1 MDEQNC
7 VFASTHSVPIFSFA
21 RLRRCVTLDS
31 EDKSKSGDQKTSSS
45 ASMSSIHNNN
55 ISNAVFNNHR
65 TIPHHSVS
73 FSETRNTQSVTSP
86 VSPPDSHRNGLLDFA
101 HFRCS
106 RKPPIDPKHR
116 STSKTRPSSTSS
128 SASSH
133 SSSPKSTP
141 TTTPTATSALPKFF
155 SAIPIK
161 PRPLT
166 KTAQSTLTFNSS
178 QVEKPVFRR
187 YLSLIV
193 FPSSLK
199 QIPFTVPA
207 SPYGPKHRSGFRKGE
222 YRSLDYTPTYG
233 RSEPTSPTAKR
244 PSVEIPGAY
253 ALGSID
259 PALYKVADEDDH
271 YDIPPDHI
279 GRVWFATEYE
289 RETERLMVTLIK
301 AKNLP
306 SRTQGVD
313 NSCDPFVR

>member
-1 MDEQNC
+1 MEEQDC

-31 EDKSKSGDQKTSSS
+31 EDKSKASDPKTSSS

-55 ISNAVFNNHR
+55 INNAVFANHR
-65 TIPHHSVS
+65 KIPHHSVS
-73 FSETRNTQSVTSP
+73 FSQTCTPPSATSP
-86 VSPPDSHRNGLLDFA
+86 VSPPDRHRNEPLDFA
-101 HFRCS
+101 HFKCA

-141 TTTPTATSALPKFF
+141 TTTPTATSTIPKFF
-155 SAIPIK
+155 SAMPIK
-161 PRPLT
+161 PRPLN
-166 KTAQSTLTFNSS
+166 KTAQSTLTFNTN
-178 QVEKPVFRR
+178 QGEKPVFRR

-207 SPYGPKHRSGFRKGE
+207 SPYGPKYRSGLRKGE
-222 YRSLDYTPTYG
+222 YRSLDDGPTYG

-244 PSVEIPGAY
+244 PSVEIPG
-253 ALGSID
+253 
-259 PALYKVADEDDH
+259 K
-271 YDIPPDHI
+271 
-279 GRVWFATEYE
+279 
-289 RETERLMVTLIK
+289 
-301 AKNLP
+301 
-306 SRTQGVD
+306 
-313 NSCDPFVR
+313 